1 MFQRTLRNL
10 SILNSAVL
18 LVIFLAFGTVIYGYV
33 AFRLF
38 DNIDDGLRS
47 KAEATQIVNGRLI
60 QTKFRS
66 LFDPRIFLVLRGD
79 DGRLIHLYP
88 VKSEEIES
96 LIALASQAR
105 IGELKTQ
112 KVEEHT
118 YRIISMPLV
127 GSENVL
133 IYQDSEVKV
142 REVIAIS
149 NVDSE
154 VGLLKNLFIIIM
166 GSMVVG
172 MAGIVLAGYFLARRA
187 MIPIQNAWN
196 KQQQF
201 VADASHELRSP
212 LTVIKSNAE
221 LMLRHPDHYVE
232 EESTRIT
239 NIIRESIRMTRLVSG
254 LLTLARSDANQSELQ
269 LVSVRIDDV
278 IEEVTSQFRELSEI
292 QGIRFTAVI
301 QNNIVL
307 RADKERLHQL
317 LVILLD
323 NAIKYTPAGGSI
335 CLSCHIED
343 DNIVL
348 AVEDTG
354 YGIATEDMPYIFDR
368 FFRGDKARSRGGG
381 TGLGLA
387 IAKWIVEK
395 HGGKI
400 KVEGQLGKGTSFIV
414 TIPNKV

>member
-10 SILNSAVL
+10 SILNSVVL
-18 LVIFLAFGTVIYGYV
+18 LFIFLAFGTIIYGYV
-33 AFRLF
+33 SFRLF

-47 KAEATQIVNGRLI
+47 KAEAIQIVNGKITQVKL
-60 QTKFRS
+60 RS
-66 LFDPRIFLVLRGD
+66 LFDPRIFLVLRSENGQ
-79 DGRLIHLYP
+79 LIHLYP
-88 VKSEEIES
+88 VKNEETDS
-96 LIALASQAR
+96 LLALAAQAR
-105 IGELKTQ
+105 LGELKTQ
-112 KVEEHT
+112 KVEQHA
-118 YRIISMPLV
+118 YRIISIPLV

-133 IYQDSEVKV
+133 SYPDSDVKI

-154 VGLLKNLFIIIM
+154 VGLLKKLFIIIL
-166 GSMVVG
+166 GSMVIG
-172 MAGIVLAGYFLARRA
+172 IAGIVLTGYFLARRA

-212 LTVIKSNAE
+212 LSVIKSNAE

-232 EESTRIT
+232 DESTRIT

-254 LLTLARSDANQSELQ
+254 LLTLARADANQSELQ
-269 LVSVRIDDV
+269 VATVQIDEIID
-278 IEEVTSQFRELSEI
+278 EVTSQFRELSEI
-292 QGIRFTAVI
+292 QGILFTVVI
-301 QNNIVL
+301 QNNIVVK
-307 RADKERLHQL
+307 ADKERLHQL

-335 CLSCHIED
+335 CLSCHKAD

-348 AVEDTG
+348 SVEDTG
-354 YGIATEDMPYIFDR
+354 YGIATEDLPFIFDR

-414 TIPNKV
+414 TIPSKI